1 MKKIFFFILFSIS
14 SVANAKVVHFVV
26 DMSQQVVNV
35 TGVHIVGD
43 FQTVA
48 GYTGGDW
55 NSATTLMTQMASDT
69 NMYEVYV
76 DVPAFAK
83 YEYKFVNGDQFY
95 EAEFVP
101 VESRVGY
108 NFNDNRWIYVDS
120 IANDTSFIGAI
131 LFAGN
136 APANKYLIRYLV
148 DLSLEPSVNSSGVH
162 LISDY
167 QGFNPQTNI
176 LYSFGANVYEVINY
190 VDGGSYQYKFVNGN
204 TSADVENVPFTCSGP
219 LGYRGIT
226 SATDIVLPVDCY
238 GGCAACSVS
247 GLFESSH
254 STFNLFPNPV
264 NDLLHVRFETVK
276 ERLIQI
282 YDLNGKIVFEN
293 SSFSIVESINTLTLE
308 AGTYQIKTI
317 EVSSNKVE
325 SSSFVKLK

>member
-1 MKKIFFFILFSIS
+1 MRKIILLVCLFASSI
-14 SVANAKVVHFVV
+14 ANAKVVHFVV

-43 FQTVA
+43 FQTLA
-48 GYTGGDW
+48 GFAGGDW
-55 NSATTLMTQMASDT
+55 NSGTTLMTQMTSDT

-76 DVPAFAK
+76 DIPAFAK

-120 IANDTSFIGAI
+120 IANDTSYVGAL

-148 DLSLEPSVNSSGVH
+148 DLSLEQNINTTGVH
-162 LISDY
+162 LITDY
-167 QGFNPQTNI
+167 QSFDPTTNI

-204 TSADVENVPFTCSGP
+204 LLTEAESVPFTCSSP

-226 SATDIVLPVDCY
+226 TAIDVVLPVDCFN
-238 GGCAACSVS
+238 GCAACNTASVQ
-247 GLFESSH
+247 ENTH
-254 STFNLFPNPV
+254 PTFNLFPNPV
-264 NDLLHVRFETVK
+264 SDNLAIRFDS
-276 ERLIQI
+276 ERSRSIQI
-282 YDLNGKIVFEN
+282 YNMNGDLVTSLTSTNNLEK
-293 SSFSIVESINTLTLE
+293 INTTDFAEGNYVVKIIDLIN
-308 AGTYQIKTI
+308 QKT
-317 EVSSNKVE
+317 E
-325 SSSFVKLK
+325 SSTFVKLN

>member
-14 SVANAKVVHFVV
+14 SIANAKVVHFVV

-55 NSATTLMTQMASDT
+55 NSTTTSMTQMVNDT

-120 IANDTSFIGAI
+120 LANDTTFLGAL

-148 DLSLEPSVNSSGVH
+148 DLSLETSVNSSGVH

-204 TSADVENVPFTCSGP
+204 TSADVENVPFTCSSP

-264 NDLLHVRFETVK
+264 KDLLHVRFETEK

-293 SSFSIVESINTLTLE
+293 SSLSIVESINTSNLE

>member
-1 MKKIFFFILFSIS
+1 MKKIFFLILFFVSSI
-14 SVANAKVVHFVV
+14 AHAKVVHFVV

-48 GYTGGDW
+48 GYAGGDW

-108 NFNDNRWIYVDS
+108 NFNDNRWVYVDS

-136 APANKYLIRYLV
+136 APVNKYLIRYLV

-176 LYSFGANVYEVINY
+176 LYSFGANVFEVINY
-190 VDGGSYQYKFVNGN
+190 VDAGFYQYKFVNGN
-204 TSADVENVPFTCSGP
+204 TLSDVELVPATCSSQ
-219 LGYRGIT
+219 LGNRGVAASI
-226 SATDIVLPVDCY
+226 DMILPIDCF
-238 GGCAACSVS
+238 GGCGVCSTS
-247 GLFESSH
+247 GLTENSH
-254 STFNLFPNPV
+254 ASFNLFPNPV
-264 NDLLHVRFETVK
+264 ADVLAIRFENEK
-276 ERLIQI
+276 ERQIQI
-282 YDLNGKIVFEN
+282 YDTNGKLVSDFTSLNAVERISV
-293 SSFSIVESINTLTLE
+293 SSLKV
-308 AGTYQIKTI
+308 GTYIIKTI
-317 EVSSNKVE
+317 DRSNYKEE
-325 SSSFVKLK
+325 SSTFIKSK

>member
-1 MKKIFFFILFSIS
+1 MLILIS
-14 SVANAKVVHFVV
+14 TIANAKVVHFVV

-43 FQTVA
+43 FQTLA
-48 GYTGGDW
+48 GFSGGDW
-55 NSATTLMTQMASDT
+55 NSATTTMTQMASDT
-69 NMYEVYV
+69 NLYEVYV

-120 IANDTSFIGAI
+120 ITNDTSFIGAL

-176 LYSFGANVYEVINY
+176 LYSFGADVYEVINY
-190 VDGGSYQYKFVNGN
+190 VDGGFYQYKFVNGN
-204 TSADVENVPFTCSGP
+204 TSADVENVPITCSSP
-219 LGYRGIT
+219 LGYRVFT
-226 SATDIVLPVDCY
+226 SATDVVLPVDCY
-238 GGCAACSVS
+238 GGCAACSIS
-247 GLFESSH
+247 GLIESSH
-254 STFNLFPNPV
+254 ATFNLFPNPV
-264 NDLLHVRFETVK
+264 NDFLYVRFEIQK

-282 YDLNGKIVFEN
+282 YDLNGKMVFEN
-293 SSFSIVESINTLTLE
+293 STFRIVESINTSNFE

-325 SSSFVKLK
+325 SSSFIKLK